1 MSDRLLYLVRHA
13 EVLLRGDV
21 PMTSWQLSPTGEQQA
36 RDLSRSPAWSEL
48 TLIASSPES
57 KAVATAQPIAEAT
70 GLQLRI
76 EPDLHE
82 VDRGTTPLVTQEEYD
97 AHVAAHF
104 ASPSESVG
112 GWETA
117 DAARARGVACID
129 RLAAEAPGSLCVVSH
144 GLVLSHYLAN
154 LRGLDAPAFD
164 EWRAI
169 QLPGIATVDLESRE
183 LMSPFVSLMEFMG
196 LA

>member
-1 MSDRLLYLVRHA
+1 MSLLYLVRHA

-21 PMTSWQLSPTGEQQA
+21 PTAEWQLSPAGEQQA

-48 TLIASSPES
+48 ALVASSPEA
-57 KAVATAQPIAEAT
+57 KAVATAGPLAEAT
-70 GLQLRI
+70 GLELRI

-82 VDRGTTPLVTQEEYD
+82 VNRGDTPLVTKEEYE
-97 AHVAAHF
+97 AMVAAHF
-104 ASPSESVG
+104 ASPDESVG

-117 DAARARGVACID
+117 ASARERIAACIE
-129 RLAAEAPGSLCVVSH
+129 RLTAPTQSPACVVSH
-144 GLVLSHYLAN
+144 GLVLSHYLAH
-154 LRGLDAPAFD
+154 LRGLDAPVFE

-169 QLPGIATVDLESRE
+169 PLPAVAVVDVEQGE
-183 LMSPFVSLMEFMG
+183 LIEPFVSLLEFMG